1 VRDRRSYRD
10 YLRDMVQAAADAI
23 VFTQGMD
30 FSIFSGDRRT
40 NLAVVRALEI
50 IGEAARQ
57 VPTDVRRRYPQ
68 VPWQDM
74 ADMRNKLI
82 HEYFGVDL
90 EVVWRTVQE
99 DLPQLVGA
107 VQQILVEMEGEAGD
121 HPARPGG

>member
-1 VRDRRSYRD
+1 
-10 YLRDMVQAAADAI
+10 
-23 VFTQGMD
+23 
-30 FSIFSGDRRT
+30 
-40 NLAVVRALEI
+40 VVRALEI
-50 IGEAARQ
+50 ICEAARE

-99 DLPQLVGA
+99 DLPPLVGA
-107 VQQILVEMEGEAGD
+107 VQQILVKLEESD
-121 HPARPGG
+121 DP